1 MSDRIVPGAL
11 SPDQPTPAAP
21 PASPTP
27 ASEPTVPAPAQL
39 RQEVADLS
47 EQIDRLLSGGA

>member
-1 MSDRIVPGAL
+1 M